1 MKHILIIDDNE
12 PICELMQVIM
22 EMQGYRTTIRM
33 TGQDAL
39 PFIEKLHPD
48 LILLDVMLDQ
58 GIDGREICHAIKQSS
73 SGVKEIPVVM
83 VSATHNL
90 QDALHCRCQPDDFI
104 SKPFDIDHLAHVVQQ
119 QLAAR

>member
-58 GIDGREICHAIKQSS
+58 GIDGREICHALKQSS

>member
-12 PICELMQVIM
+12 PICELMQVVM
-22 EMQGYRTTIRM
+22 EMQGYQTTIRM
-33 TGQDAL
+33 TGRDAL
-39 PFIEKLHPD
+39 PFIEKLCPD

-58 GIDGREICHAIKQSS
+58 GIDGRDICNAIKQSS

-90 QDALHCRCQPDDFI
+90 QDALHCMCQPDDFI
-104 SKPFDIDHLAHVVQQ
+104 SKPFDIDHLTHVVHK
-119 QLAAR
+119 QLTAR